1 MIFVQIFQNLLPGF
15 LRDEDS
21 DSVHEENLAIWGL
34 KGFKSAIYP
43 GYLLGGMV
51 LMQISKPISIADCC
65 KDGLVVF
72 VPLSNI
78 N

>member
-1 MIFVQIFQNLLPGF
+1 MIFVQIFQSLLPSF

-21 DSVHEENLAIWGL
+21 DPIHEENLAIWGL
-34 KGFKSAIYP
+34 KEFKSAIHP

-51 LMQISKPISIADCC
+51 LMQISKPITIADCC
-65 KDGLVVF
+65 KDGLVIF
-72 VPLSNI
+72 IPFCNI